1 MGPPPPPPPPVG
13 LKLPGPSKL
22 AVSGFISRGDWG
34 PIELMV
40 RLFSRLRPKTI
51 QTYSPLVSKQIQ
63 FCTWDLVRLTVKKF

>member
-1 MGPPPPPPPPVG
+1 LGLLGPPPPPPPPVG

-40 RLFSRLRPKTI
+40 RLFSRLRPETI
-51 QTYSPLVSKQIQ
+51 DIFTVLFWIDTVMVSH
-63 FCTWDLVRLTVKKF
+63 T